1 MPLRTIAVRSVV
13 HGPILNI
20 PYIAAAMALGLGVAL
35 NVGPGDA
42 PLAVALAPLGVIL
55 AAIVLAGLLVLASRM
70 RWLDRPS
77 GWRHVAREIL
87 TVAPQGIREIPS
99 RLKSP
104 AALGGAFVF
113 WAGDCAVL
121 VLAFVALGHT
131 PGLPVIVLSY
141 MLGQLGNALPLPGG
155 VGGVEPVMLGVLT
168 SSGVD
173 AGLGAAAI
181 VVYRA
186 IALGVQSIAGA
197 IAVSA
202 LIPAVQAEK
211 RASESGAG

>member
-1 MPLRTIAVRSVV
+1 
-13 HGPILNI
+13 
-20 PYIAAAMALGLGVAL
+20 
-35 NVGPGDA
+35 
-42 PLAVALAPLGVIL
+42 
-55 AAIVLAGLLVLASRM
+55 
-70 RWLDRPS
+70 
-77 GWRHVAREIL
+77 
-87 TVAPQGIREIPS
+87 
-99 RLKSP
+99 
-104 AALGGAFVF
+104 
-113 WAGDCAVL
+113 
-121 VLAFVALGHT
+121 
-131 PGLPVIVLSY
+131 
-141 MLGQLGNALPLPGG
+141 
-155 VGGVEPVMLGVLT
+155 MLGVLT